1 MKVTTYIINEGAE
14 DQEVILINAKE
25 GSVLKNVPNDWK
37 TKKAAIRWALNNGLE
52 VVQEKEEEPEDQETR
67 IEDQAAKIEKLN
79 GRIIELSENF
89 RKLEEKLQAYENAF
103 KALKKVFTMAEEK

>member
-25 GSVLKNVPNDWK
+25 GSVLRNVPNDWK

-52 VVQEKEEEPEDQETR
+52 VVQERETEEAKSDDPETKIAELTER
-67 IEDQAAKIEKLN
+67 I
-79 GRIIELSENF
+79 S
-89 RKLEEKLQAYENAF
+89 KLEEKLQDYEDAW
-103 KALKKVFTMAEEK
+103 KALRKIFQISEAK

>member
-25 GSVLKNVPNDWK
+25 GSVLRNVPNDWK

-52 VVQEKEEEPEDQETR
+52 VVQERETEEVKSDDPETKIAELTER
-67 IEDQAAKIEKLN
+67 I
-79 GRIIELSENF
+79 S
-89 RKLEEKLQAYENAF
+89 KLEEKLQDYEDAW
-103 KALKKVFTMAEEK
+103 KALRKIFQISEAK

>member
-25 GSVLKNVPNDWK
+25 GSVLRNVPNDWK

-52 VVQEKEEEPEDQETR
+52 VVQEREAEEAKSDDSEAR
-67 IEDQAAKIEKLN
+67 ITELTE
-79 GRIIELSENF
+79 RIS
-89 RKLEEKLQAYENAF
+89 KLEEKLQEYEDAW
-103 KALKKVFTMAEEK
+103 KAIRKLFRATEAE